1 MEIELPD
8 YALSPKKGKVVYDN
22 TCARCHGANGEG
34 KMLASGVTYEYP
46 PLWGKNS
53 YQAGTSMFKI
63 IKAAQFIKANM
74 PHDKA
79 NYEHPFLSDIDALQ
93 VAAYIN
99 SEEHERPDKRGY
111 DYPDFTKKSV
121 DYPFGPYDDPFT
133 EKQHKY
139 GPYKPIIAYRK
150 KKGLYV
156 NY

>member
-1 MEIELPD
+1 
-8 YALSPKKGKVVYDN
+8 
-22 TCARCHGANGEG
+22 
-34 KMLASGVTYEYP
+34 
-46 PLWGKNS
+46 
-53 YQAGTSMFKI
+53 
-63 IKAAQFIKANM
+63 M